1 MEKGIEDEEENEDE
15 HEGRQNTRRG
25 SRPQGDKLKEPERS

>member
-15 HEGRQNTRRG
+15 HEGRQTREKGAGRKG
-25 SRPQGDKLKEPERS
+25 IG